1 MALQSEIRNAAAAN
15 RRVSRGAAVRID
27 ASEPEFRLA
36 AACCRWPPSET
47 RDAAIR
53 SAAAGTIDWRRFLK
67 VAERQRVAGLVHNA
81 LLSAG
86 VAPPAAIAQK
96 LATDA
101 QRIVRHNL
109 ISGVE
114 TVRLQNL
121 FAAAEIPVV
130 VLKGAVLAQL
140 AYGSLGAKHARDI
153 DLLVPPERAEAAMQ
167 LLEREGYALASP
179 ARQLGAAQ
187 RRALIQYAREAEFA
201 HPGDGLPVELQWRVA
216 DNPLLLRGVDAR
228 SPMQEVRLSDDAVI
242 RTLATPDLFAALC
255 VHGALHSW
263 SRMKWLADLN
273 AAIMTSDTDIERLYR
288 HAQNIGA
295 GLCAGQALLL
305 CRRLFDLRLPPAL
318 ADEIQKSRRIEKL
331 AAIALAAMTAAR
343 PGTDPDR
350 GIVSITRTICTH
362 FLLGRGRDFLLAQC
376 RVVAVGPADVIRWP
390 LPRPLH
396 FLYPVLR
403 LPLLLWRRGAA
414 AIGRNR

>member
-1 MALQSEIRNAAAAN
+1 MALQGELRNPN
-15 RRVSRGAAVRID
+15 RQVSRGAAVRIGAD
-27 ASEPEFRLA
+27 DPEFRLA
-36 AACCRWPPSET
+36 AACCRWPPSEA

-53 SAAAGTIDWRRFLK
+53 GAAGVADWGRFLNI
-67 VAERQRVAGLVHNA
+67 ARRQRVAGLAHNA
-81 LLSAG
+81 LSSAG
-86 VAPPAAIAQK
+86 VAPPAPIAQK
-96 LATDA
+96 LAADA

-109 ISGVE
+109 MSGAE
-114 TVRLQNL
+114 TVRLYEIL
-121 FAAAEIPVV
+121 TTAEIPVV

-153 DLLVPPERAEAAMQ
+153 DLLVPPDRAETAMQ
-167 LLEREGYALASP
+167 LLEREGYGLTSP
-179 ARQLGAAQ
+179 AQRLSAAQ

-201 HPGDGLPVELQWRVA
+201 HPGNGFLVELQWRVA

-228 SPMQEVRLSDDAVI
+228 SPAQEVRLSDGAMV

-273 AAIMTSDTDIERLYR
+273 AAIATSDTDIERLYR
-288 HAQNIGA
+288 HAQAIGA

-305 CRRLFDLRLPPAL
+305 CCRLLDLRLPPTL
-318 ADEIQKSRRIEKL
+318 ADEIQKNRRIEKL
-331 AAIALAAMTAAR
+331 AAIALAAMTAAQ
-343 PGTDPDR
+343 PNTDPDR
-350 GIVSITRTICTH
+350 GIVTIMRTIH
-362 FLLGRGRDFLLAQC
+362 AHLLLGRGRDFLVAQC
-376 RVVAVGPADVIRWP
+376 RVIAVGPADVIRWP

-414 AIGRNR
+414 AIARNR

>member
-1 MALQSEIRNAAAAN
+1 MALQGEVRNPAAAN
-15 RRVSRGAAVRID
+15 RRAVRRAAVRVGAD
-27 ASEPEFRLA
+27 EPEFRLA
-36 AACCRWPPSET
+36 AACCRWPPSQA
-47 RDAAIR
+47 RDAVIR
-53 SAAAGTIDWRRFLK
+53 SAAAGVTDWRRFLN
-67 VAERQRVAGLVHNA
+67 VVERQRVAGLVHNA

-86 VAPPAAIAQK
+86 VAPPAPIAQK
-96 LATDA
+96 LAADA

-109 ISGVE
+109 ISGAE
-114 TVRLQNL
+114 TVRLYGIL
-121 FAAAEIPVV
+121 TAADIPVV

-153 DLLVPPERAEAAMQ
+153 DLLVPPDRAEAAMQ

-179 ARQLGAAQ
+179 AQRLGAAQ
-187 RRALIQYAREAEFA
+187 RSALIQYAREAEFA
-201 HPGDGLPVELQWRVA
+201 RPGNGLPVELQWRVA
-216 DNPLLLRGVDAR
+216 DNPLLLRGVDAT
-228 SPMQEVRLSDDAVI
+228 SATQQVRLSDGAVI
-242 RTLATPDLFAALC
+242 RTLATADLFAALC

-263 SRMKWLADLN
+263 SRLKWLADLN
-273 AAIMTSDTDIERLYR
+273 AAIATSGADIERLYR

-305 CRRLFDLRLPPAL
+305 CRRLLDLRLPPAL
-318 ADEIQKSRRIEKL
+318 ADEIQKNRRIEKL
-331 AAIALAAMTAAR
+331 AAIALAAMTAAQ
-343 PGTDPDR
+343 PGTDLDR
-350 GIVSITRTICTH
+350 GIVSIARTVHTH
-362 FLLGRGRDFLLAQC
+362 FLLGRGRDFLVAQC

-414 AIGRNR
+414 AIGRK